1 MPYFFVP
8 WVLNTLYIFLYALSF
23 IKRAVALIMF
33 GGDIYLVTWV
43 LPYHSVG
50 QCSLGAKLGKLAGVV
65 AAVYGVA
72 MVAG

>member
-1 MPYFFVP
+1 
-8 WVLNTLYIFLYALSF
+8 
-23 IKRAVALIMF
+23 MF